1 MTQDYRRECCVS
13 VFIDGWT
20 QTILCRLICQQGG
33 FIRAGALVTGAI
45 ALAPDADALQQEQ
58 KKIKVVVLGTG
69 WGATSFLNALKP
81 KHSTSQPCLLC
92 GSCTAVNLAEP
103 SNPSIPE
110 RHWHMYGANP
120 CLRSSQPCRCAI

>member
-1 MTQDYRRECCVS
+1 MLSYS
-13 VFIDGWT
+13 NGWT
-20 QTILCRLICQQGG
+20 QTTSSQFICQQGG
-33 FIRAGALVTGAI
+33 LICAGALVTGAI

-58 KKIKVVVLGTG
+58 KKTRVVVLGTG

-103 SNPSIPE
+103 SIRVYMSATGICME
-110 RHWHMYGANP
+110 
-120 CLRSSQPCRCAI
+120 SSPA

>member
-1 MTQDYRRECCVS
+1 MFYQIY
-13 VFIDGWT
+13 GWA
-20 QTILCRLICQQGG
+20 QTVLSRSICQQGK

-58 KKIKVVVLGTG
+58 KKTKVVVLGTG

-81 KHSTSQPCLLC
+81 KHSTSQACLLC

-103 SNPSIPE
+103 SNSGIHE
-110 RHWHMYGANP
+110 RHWHMYEAKP
-120 CLRSSQPCRCAI
+120 CLRSSPPCRCAV

>member
-1 MTQDYRRECCVS
+1 MTQDHRRKCCVS
-13 VFIDGWT
+13 VFINGWT

-58 KKIKVVVLGTG
+58 KKTKVVVLGTG

-81 KHSTSQPCLLC
+81 KHSTGQSCLSC

-103 SNPSIPE
+103 STLVYMSATSMCMEPSS
-110 RHWHMYGANP
+110 A
-120 CLRSSQPCRCAI
+120 